1 MSSGEAE
8 DLVGMQLMASFDVVY
23 YVNAKPN
30 TDSGL
35 WVCADGNK
43 SGIVTGEKK
52 KEETDG
58 KFLTVFI
65 LVHCRMGQA
74 KLHEKV
80 RLCAASE
87 CGLCLSFPCT

>member
-52 KEETDG
+52 KKKQMEN
-58 KFLTVFI
+58 FWLY
-65 LVHCRMGQA
+65 
-74 KLHEKV
+74 
-80 RLCAASE
+80 SY
-87 CGLCLSFPCT
+87 